1 MGDNRRVRMTK
12 RMLKEALLEL
22 LEHKPLEKVTVT
34 QVCARADVNRSTF
47 YAYYE
52 SVEQLLREI
61 EDEVLEDFPVLPE
74 TEVGDADARF
84 LEVLE
89 HFFDQVKEQQRLFRV
104 LFIQRESSSR
114 RLINAVMEQYVS
126 APRSEDGVLKR
137 YAYTYCVNG
146 VTGILREW
154 ICGDFPVSAGE
165 VAKIV
170 LHMSARAMA

>member
-89 HFFDQVKEQQRLFRV
+89 HFLTK
-104 LFIQRESSSR
+104 
-114 RLINAVMEQYVS
+114 
-126 APRSEDGVLKR
+126 
-137 YAYTYCVNG
+137 
-146 VTGILREW
+146 
-154 ICGDFPVSAGE
+154 
-165 VAKIV
+165 
-170 LHMSARAMA
+170 